1 MQDTGT
7 YENDSW
13 QSLAPSELAAVR
25 HWFIESEGSYIGPM
39 EVGEIERLW
48 RTGEI
53 NEQTRAWTDGMPDWQ
68 PIGDVPDLMFLA
80 AEVRQLPAAL
90 APVPEW
96 QTTQAASLS
105 SLVEFELT
113 SLTTRETTTPTDP
126 GLPGDLPVIQPAA
139 GPDPFAR
146 WWTERRPPPDA
157 TPWPRDPWAGRVSAT
172 RERPRRI
179 GVIAAIAA
187 AVVIGGSLGVVVARP
202 YAGKVRQLLAGRPT
216 PAASVAAAPPRAHVP
231 APDAPLAA
239 VTPPVA
245 VTPPADPAT
254 ESRKAET
261 QRPVEA
267 RRPAPAPRPRAVA
280 AARLRPAPVPAAQAP
295 APAPAPAV
303 SLAALTAQEIVAA
316 TRGQLQGL
324 AGCVQKARAVGD
336 IQPQKYTFLLDWHVR
351 ADGSVSRAVLK
362 GPGDMVGSPLARCFE
377 AAMRGWRYRASAD
390 DFDVTNFPLPVTVR

>member
-25 HWFIESEGSYIGPM
+25 HWFVESEGSYIGPM
-39 EVGEIERLW
+39 EVAEVERLW

-80 AEVRQLPAAL
+80 AEVRQQPAAL

-96 QTTQAASLS
+96 QATKAASLS

-113 SLTTRETTTPTDP
+113 SLTTRDTTAPADP
-126 GLPGDLPVIQPAA
+126 SLPGDLPVIQPVA

-146 WWTERRPPPDA
+146 WWTERRPAPDA
-157 TPWPRDPWAGRVSAT
+157 TPWPKDPWAGRVSAT

-179 GVIAAIAA
+179 GVIAAVAA
-187 AVVIGGSLGVVVARP
+187 AVVIGGGLGIVVARP
-202 YAGKVRQLLAGRPT
+202 YASKVRHLLSGKTT
-216 PAASVAAAPPRAHVP
+216 PAATVAAVPPKTHVP
-231 APDAPLAA
+231 EPDAPLAA
-239 VTPPVA
+239 VTPPP
-245 VTPPADPAT
+245 VTRPADPAT
-254 ESRKAET
+254 EAHAAEAP
-261 QRPVEA
+261 RPIEA
-267 RRPAPAPRPRAVA
+267 RRPAPTAKPRAVA
-280 AARLRPAPVPAAQAP
+280 AARVRP
-295 APAPAPAV
+295 APAPAAEAPAPTPTV
-303 SLAALTAQEIVAA
+303 SLAALTAQEIVVA

-351 ADGSVSRAVLK
+351 ADGGVSRAVLK
-362 GPGDMVGSPLARCFE
+362 GPGDLVGSPLARCFE
-377 AAMRGWRYRASAD
+377 AAMRGWHYRASAD